1 MSNQMTATWD
11 GGLRFVHH
19 SASGHELITDGP
31 VASGGQDAAPSPM
44 ELILLGVIGCTG
56 VDVATILTRMKEPLA
71 GLTVSAEF
79 ERADEY
85 PRVYTKIHLLYRL
98 RGPLNEKKVRRAI
111 ELSETKYCSATV
123 MVGKTAEITH
133 EYRIEA

>member
-1 MSNQMTATWD
+1 M
-11 GGLRFVHH
+11 
-19 SASGHELITDGP
+19 
-31 VASGGQDAAPSPM
+31 
-44 ELILLGVIGCTG
+44 
-56 VDVATILTRMKEPLA
+56 
-71 GLTVSAEF
+71 
-79 ERADEY
+79 
-85 PRVYTKIHLLYRL
+85 YTKIHLLYRL